1 MYKICFAYLILNI
14 EDIYR
19 YLLLYNSFVQSTKEL
34 SIAFTYSESYTK
46 KEIYKERKV
55 FLSLVKDCKATAQLC
70 NARLLARNLANKLCL
85 AVFLNLFSA
94 AKLGT

>member
-1 MYKICFAYLILNI
+1 MNRRFMSYKERIF
-14 EDIYR
+14 DS
-19 YLLLYNSFVQSTKEL
+19 LYEMQSISLFL
-34 SIAFTYSESYTK
+34 SK